1 MGLKLKSQIM
11 WILFG
16 PMSLVIIVLSYFNI
30 TILENTLI
38 LNSTQSTASS
48 VRYITEWVKR
58 IIPTEEDGKR
68 YFSKLGENQSQA
80 ISKYLT
86 HFEELRSFK
95 LINNQGAVVY
105 SFGQSD
111 DEMTLKNSLFMETFK
126 SHVPTSHL
134 WAYRDAEDLKGEP
147 VTRAGFLGNK
157 ILSFEYFEPVVKNGT
172 LQGVIYLSFHVR
184 KVTTLLKLIALG
196 NISLVLIFLLSTFI
210 AISIWSDNAVKRPLD
225 FIFMAQEKLGKGDFD
240 VRIDLGLVHTNE
252 LARAYGSFNRMADD
266 LKSSREELERKNIR
280 LAELNEQYRRLNERL
295 EQEVKEKTDEL
306 REFFSLIT
314 HDLKVPLAASQG
326 YTELLLKPK
335 TGELNEK
342 QRKFI
347 TCISMAHSHLL
358 HLVRNMLDSVKYDS
372 GKINYY
378 FEQFSLP
385 VLVDEVRS
393 NLHHFLEEREIVL
406 KITIPSSCEQIYG
419 DRMKIGQVLTNLIS
433 NAITVSRDRDSLI
446 LSARDCGDSVEISLS
461 DSGPGISK
469 ENLISIFDRF
479 TQFPEGEK
487 PSGSLG
493 LGLYIVKKVL
503 EGHNQEIRV
512 ESEKGKGSVFTF
524 TLPKEGKAL
533 QE

>member
-1 MGLKLKSQIM
+1 VGLKLKSQIM

-38 LNSTQSTASS
+38 LNTTQSTASS
-48 VRYITEWVKR
+48 ARYITEWIRKAL
-58 IIPTEEDGKR
+58 PEGSSTETQ
-68 YFSKLGENQSQA
+68 FTKLGEKQSQM

-95 LINNQGAVVY
+95 LIDSHGVVIY
-105 SFGQSD
+105 SYGQSD
-111 DEMTLKNSLFMETFK
+111 DEVTLRNAMFMEAFK
-126 SHVPTSHL
+126 NHLPVSHL
-134 WAYRDAEDLKGEP
+134 WAYRDSEDLAGEP
-147 VTRAGFLGNK
+147 IVRTGFLDNK
-157 ILSFEYFEPVVKNGT
+157 TLSYEYFEPVMKDGE
-172 LQGVIYLSFHVR
+172 LRGVIYLSFHVR

-225 FIFMAQEKLGKGDFD
+225 FILQAQEKLGKGDFD
-240 VRIDLGLVHTNE
+240 IRVDLGLVHTNE

-295 EQEVKEKTDEL
+295 EQDVREKTEEL

-326 YTELLLKPK
+326 YTDLLLKPK

-342 QRKFI
+342 QRRFI

-358 HLVRNMLDSVKYDS
+358 HLVRNMLDSVKYDA

-385 VLVDEVRS
+385 ILADEVRS
-393 NLHHFLEEREIVL
+393 NLHHFLEEREIDLV
-406 KITIPSSCEQIYG
+406 ITIPQPCEQIYA

-433 NAITVSRDRDSLI
+433 NAVTVSRNKDRI
-446 LSARDCGDSVEISLS
+446 VLSARDCGDLVEISLT

-469 ENLISIFDRF
+469 ENLGSIFDRF
-479 TQFPEGEK
+479 TQFPESEK
-487 PSGSLG
+487 SSGSLG

-503 EGHNQEIRV
+503 EGHNCEIKV

-524 TLPKEGKAL
+524 SLPKEGKSL